1 MKVEEIKLAFKK
13 NQETHLQLSLVDDIA
28 KINSDTVSSLQR
40 ADNAWKEYQNYLTRA
55 DAPFKKMMSA
65 RESYLKS
72 TSGITSLLNKAVIMA
87 KELGI
92 SVDSVKGYSALQQNL
107 KVGNEI
113 IDTIDTFK
121 DPSTFQ

>member
-1 MKVEEIKLAFKK
+1 MTVEEIKLAFKK
-13 NQETHLQLSLVDDIA
+13 NQETKISLTLIDDID
-28 KINSDTVSSLQR
+28 KVNSTTVASLQR

-55 DAPFKKMMSA
+55 DAPYKKMLSA
-65 RESYLKS
+65 RESYLNS
-72 TSGITSLLNKAVIMA
+72 TTNITGLLNKAVMMA
-87 KELGI
+87 KELGVNPESI
-92 SVDSVKGYSALQQNL
+92 KGYSALKQNI